1 MEKLIFDFEM
11 KEMNDSTGEFWG
23 YSAVKGNVDL
33 GGDLIDDGAFTKT
46 LLEKKEFPLT
56 WLHDVRDILGVSRVE
71 EDSIGLKTHGVFNLA
86 VQSAREK
93 YALLKQGAITSMSF
107 GYKAVKVMWEK
118 DVRRLKEIKLFEI
131 ALVPFG
137 MNPLATISAV
147 KSHDLALGDSLS
159 MLLSL
164 PTDIK
169 AGRVISSANLKL
181 IQQAAEALRALLEA
195 AQPSSDTVK
204 GEKPPDNAGKPGFH
218 SLAGLYSEI
227 KNLTQLI
234 QGTGGTN

>member
-1 MEKLIFDFEM
+1 
-11 KEMNDSTGEFWG
+11 
-23 YSAVKGNVDL
+23 VKGNVDL

-56 WLHDVRDILGVSRVE
+56 WLHDVRDILGVSRVD
-71 EDSIGLKTHGVFNLA
+71 EDSIGLKTHGVFNMA

-93 YALLKQGAITSMSF
+93 YALLKQGAIKSLSF

-147 KSHDLALGDSLS
+147 KSHDLTLGDSLS
-159 MLLSL
+159 MLLAL
-164 PTDIK
+164 PADIK
-169 AGRVISSANLKL
+169 SGRVISSANLKL
-181 IQQAAEALRALLEA
+181 IQQAAQALRALLDA
-195 AQPSSDTVK
+195 AQPSDDTGK
-204 GEKPPDNAGKPGFH
+204 GGKPPDIAGKPGIH
-218 SLAGLYSEI
+218 SLADLHAEI
-227 KNLTQLI
+227 LSLKGSY
-234 QGTGGTN
+234 QGGN